1 MLQGVVREIL
11 EEVTA
16 LVLTQMANFI
26 QSLAV
31 LILSPAGG
39 QVRGGPLS

>member
-1 MLQGVVREIL
+1 MKETL
-11 EEVTA
+11 EEVKA
-16 LVLTQMANFI
+16 AVLTQMANFI
-26 QSLAV
+26 QSLAT

>member
-1 MLQGVVREIL
+1 MKEML
-11 EEVTA
+11 EEVKA
-16 LVLTQMANFI
+16 AVLTQMANFI
-26 QSLAV
+26 RSLAM